1 VKARTKEVV
10 EQKDH
15 IEHILQ
21 DIQASINYA
30 QRIQQA
36 LLPSR
41 DSLKEYLPKHF
52 IIFHPRDVVSGDFYW
67 ATKIDKWVVVTV
79 ADSTGHGVPGAFMS
93 MLGISFLNEIVRKKE
108 VVSASMILDS
118 LREAVIE
125 ALKQTGKQ
133 NEQKDGMD
141 MSIAAINIDT
151 NICLWAG
158 ANNPLYIVRN
168 GEPLKDVF
176 DDECGKC
183 KILTFETNHLIEV
196 KGDKM
201 PVAIHT
207 VMDKY
212 KNYEIQLLKGDRIFL
227 ITDGF
232 SDQFGGP
239 DYRKFM
245 AKNFKELIAKSA
257 SLPIIQQGLE
267 IDKAFKLWKNY
278 KENDY
283 EQIDDVTVMGIEV

>member
-1 VKARTKEVV
+1 
-10 EQKDH
+10 
-15 IEHILQ
+15 
-21 DIQASINYA
+21 
-30 QRIQQA
+30 
-36 LLPSR
+36 
-41 DSLKEYLPKHF
+41 
-52 IIFHPRDVVSGDFYW
+52 
-67 ATKIDKWVVVTV
+67 
-79 ADSTGHGVPGAFMS
+79 
-93 MLGISFLNEIVRKKE
+93 
-108 VVSASMILDS
+108 
-118 LREAVIE
+118 
-125 ALKQTGKQ
+125 
-133 NEQKDGMD
+133 
-141 MSIAAINIDT
+141 
-151 NICLWAG
+151 
-158 ANNPLYIVRN
+158 
-168 GEPLKDVF
+168 
-176 DDECGKC
+176 
-183 KILTFETNHLIEV
+183 
-196 KGDKM
+196 M